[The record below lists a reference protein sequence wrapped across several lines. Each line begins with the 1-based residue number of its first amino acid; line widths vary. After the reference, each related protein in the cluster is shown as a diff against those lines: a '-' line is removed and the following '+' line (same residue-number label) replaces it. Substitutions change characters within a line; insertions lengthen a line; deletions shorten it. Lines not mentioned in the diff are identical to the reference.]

1 MTCINEY
8 LHSKK
13 LSVDL
18 SMKVR
23 EYFNFYWNQEII
35 QKKNE

>member
-8 LHSKK
+8 LHGKK
-13 LSVDL
+13 LSTEL

-23 EYFNFYWNQEII
+23 EYFNFYWN
-35 QKKNE
+35 

>member
-1 MTCINEY
+1 MIRQKMTCINEY

-13 LSVDL
+13 LSAEL

-23 EYFNFYWNQEII
+23 EYFNFYWN
-35 QKKNE
+35 